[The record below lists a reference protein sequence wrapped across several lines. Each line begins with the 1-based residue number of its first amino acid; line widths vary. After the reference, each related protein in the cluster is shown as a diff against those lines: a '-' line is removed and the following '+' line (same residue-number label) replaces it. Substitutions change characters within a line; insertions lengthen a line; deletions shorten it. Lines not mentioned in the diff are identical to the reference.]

1 MILLLTIQAK
11 HTKFTHSL
19 NILQCIHGCFSDDV
33 DQSIDEL
40 MTKFK
45 GRFSSRQY
53 PQLRPI
59 KQNVVEKLF
68 PDPFLQIQN

>member
-1 MILLLTIQAK
+1 MDA
-11 HTKFTHSL
+11 
-19 NILQCIHGCFSDDV
+19 FSDDV
-33 DQSIDEL
+33 DQSIDEH

-68 PDPFLQIQN
+68 PDPFLRIQN

>member
-1 MILLLTIQAK
+1 MDA
-11 HTKFTHSL
+11 
-19 NILQCIHGCFSDDV
+19 FSDDV

-45 GRFSSRQY
+45 GRFSLRQY

-68 PDPFLQIQN
+68 PDPFL

>member
-1 MILLLTIQAK
+1 M
-11 HTKFTHSL
+11 HSWML
-19 NILQCIHGCFSDDV
+19 WMWIKDV
-33 DQSIDEL
+33 DQSIDEH

-68 PDPFLQIQN
+68 PDPFLRIQN